1 MSQNKGQIKNGNIS
15 NNHASAH
22 LREGKLEARHNSTS
36 LTSSLLP
43 GSLSST
49 RTSNPET
56 RESLSLHLSNKDVQ
70 SGDPSTDAPDLV
82 CLSHLRWN
90 FVFQRPQHLLTRFAQ
105 GRRVFFI
112 EEPLFNIDSS
122 VPPQTSGGIDGVGW
136 LDITKH
142 ESGVWIIVP
151 HLQEGLSEEKAS
163 AAQQVLLDHLF
174 AQQKITKYI
183 CWYYTPMAIAFTRHL
198 EPMAVVYDCM
208 DELSAFKGASPLLRE
223 REAEL
228 FSRADLVFTGGQ
240 SLYEAK
246 RNQHQNVYAF
256 PSSVDVAHFA
266 QARSIQEDLSD
277 QANIPHPR
285 LGFYGVIDER
295 MDLELLDGIAA
306 ARPDWHLVMIGPV
319 VKIDPAT
326 LPRRNNIHYLG
337 GKSYQELPAYLA
349 GWDLA
354 MLPFA
359 RNESTRF
366 ISPTKTPE
374 YLAAGKPVVSTS
386 IRDVVRPYGQEG
398 LVRIADTVAEFVSAV
413 ETAIKEDCPE
423 SGWLAKVDAFLK
435 QISWDRTWS
444 SMMQLID
451 SALATRL
458 QRSMAVYLTSLEEQ
472 GTTDSLMDGFSTG
485 INQSPGIVTRDFLF
499 DYLVVG
505 AGFSGSVIAERIASQ
520 LGKKVLV
527 VDKRSHIGGNAYDHY
542 DNSGILVHKYGPHIF
557 HTNSRDVF
565 EYLSQFTEWRSYEH
579 RVLASVD
586 GQLLPIPINL
596 DTINKLYGLNLTSFE
611 VPEFF
616 ASIAEPKQ
624 YIRTSEDVV
633 VSKVGREL
641 YEKFFRNYTRKQWGL
656 DPSEL
661 DKSVISRIPTRTN
674 RDDRYFTDT
683 YQAMPLHGFT
693 RMFETMLNHPNI
705 KVMLNTDYREIQK
718 AIPCREMVYTG
729 PVDEYF
735 DLRYGKLPY
744 RSLEFKHETHNK
756 PVFQSAPVVNYPN
769 EQLYTRI
776 TEFKYLTGQEHA
788 KTSIVYE
795 FPRAEGDPYYP
806 VPRPENAEIYKKYK
820 ALADATPGVYFVGRL
835 ATYKY
840 YNMDQCVAQALTVY
854 KQISVKQQ
862 VATVGGCL

>member
-1 MSQNKGQIKNGNIS
+1 
-15 NNHASAH
+15 
-22 LREGKLEARHNSTS
+22 
-36 LTSSLLP
+36 
-43 GSLSST
+43 
-49 RTSNPET
+49 
-56 RESLSLHLSNKDVQ
+56 V
-70 SGDPSTDAPDLV
+70 
-82 CLSHLRWN
+82 
-90 FVFQRPQHLLTRFAQ
+90 
-105 GRRVFFI
+105 
-112 EEPLFNIDSS
+112 
-122 VPPQTSGGIDGVGW
+122 
-136 LDITKH
+136 
-142 ESGVWIIVP
+142 VP
-151 HLQEGLSEEKAS
+151 HLREGLSEEAVN
-163 AAQQVLLDHLF
+163 AAQQVLLDALF
-174 AQQKITKYI
+174 AEHEISKYI
-183 CWYYTPMAIAFTRHL
+183 CWYYTPMARAFTRHL
-198 EPMAVVYDCM
+198 EPLAVVYDCM

-246 RNQHQNVYAF
+246 RDQHQNVYAF
-256 PSSVDVAHFA
+256 PSSVEVAHFA
-266 QARSIQEDLSD
+266 EARTFKEDPAD

-295 MDLELLDGIAA
+295 MDLELLDGIAE
-306 ARPDWHLVMIGPV
+306 ARPDWHLVH
-319 VKIDPAT
+319 DWACCQNRSSNAAT
-326 LPRRNNIHYLG
+326 PREHHYLG
-337 GKSYQELPAYLA
+337 GKDYKELPAYLA

-386 IRDVVRPYGQEG
+386 IRDVVRPYGQER
-398 LVRIADTVAEFVSAV
+398 LVRIADTVAEFVAAA
-413 ETAIKEDCPE
+413 EAAMREDTQA
-423 SGWLAKVDAFLK
+423 SGWLARVDTFLE
-435 QISWDRTWS
+435 QISWDRTWN
-444 SMMQLID
+444 SMMQLIE
-451 SALATRL
+451 SALGTRL
-458 QRSMAVYLTSLEEQ
+458 ERSIAALYP
-472 GTTDSLMDGFSTG
+472 STNG
-485 INQSPGIVTRDFLF
+485 KIREVIDLNQPPAIVTRDFVF

-505 AGFSGSVIAERIASQ
+505 AGFSGSVIAERIATQ

-542 DNSGILVHKYGPHIF
+542 DESGILVHKYGPHIF

-565 EYLSQFTEWRSYEH
+565 EYLSKFTEWRSYEH
-579 RVLASVD
+579 RVLASVE
-586 GQLLPIPINL
+586 GQLVPIPINL
-596 DTINKLYGLNLTSFE
+596 DTINKLYGLKLTSFQVE
-611 VPEFF
+611 EFL
-616 ASIAEPKQ
+616 ASLAEPKE

-661 DKSVISRIPTRTN
+661 DKSVIARIPTRTN

-693 RMFETMLNHPNI
+693 RMFENMLNHPNI

-718 AIPCREMVYTG
+718 AIPCREMVYSG
-729 PVDEYF
+729 PVDEFF
-735 DLRYGKLPY
+735 DMRYGKLPY

-756 PVFQSAPVVNYPN
+756 QVFQPAPVVNYPN
-769 EQLYTRI
+769 EHLYTRI
-776 TEFKYLTGQEHA
+776 TEFKYLTGQEHS

-820 ALADATPGVYFVGRL
+820 ALADATPGVHFVGRL

-854 KQISVKQQ
+854 KQISTKQR
-862 VATVGGCL
+862 VEAVGGRS

>member
-1 MSQNKGQIKNGNIS
+1 MSQNKGQIKNNNVS
-15 NNHASAH
+15 NGASQEMPEA
-22 LREGKLEARHNSTS
+22 KLSARKKSTI
-36 LTSSLLP
+36 LK
-43 GSLSST
+43 GSVLSDGSST
-49 RTSNPET
+49 RTSNNLEA
-56 RESLSLHLSNKDVQ
+56 REVSSIHTSNKDFNGRVA
-70 SGDPSTDAPDLV
+70 STNAPDLV

-112 EEPLFNIDSS
+112 EEPIFSPDTS
-122 VPPQTSGGIDGVGW
+122 VHPETSKAIGGVGW
-136 LDITKH
+136 LDVTRH
-142 ESGVWIIVP
+142 ESGVWVVVP
-151 HLQEGLSEEKAS
+151 HLQEGLSEEA
-163 AAQQVLLDHLF
+163 ANTAQQVLLDALF
-174 AQQKITKYI
+174 AEHEISKYI
-183 CWYYTPMAIAFTRHL
+183 CWYYTPMARGFTRHL
-198 EPMAVVYDCM
+198 EPLAIVYDCM
-208 DELSAFKGASPLLRE
+208 DELSAFKGASPMLRE

-256 PSSVDVAHFA
+256 PSSVEVAHFA
-266 QARSIQEDLSD
+266 QSRIFKEDPAD

-295 MDLELLDGIAA
+295 MDLELLEGIAE

-319 VKIDPAT
+319 VKIDPAS
-326 LPRRNNIHYLG
+326 LPRRENIHYLG
-337 GKSYQELPAYLA
+337 GKDYKELPAYLA

-386 IRDVVRPYGQEG
+386 IRDVVRPYGQER
-398 LVRIADTVAEFVSAV
+398 LVRIADTVAEFVAAA
-413 ETAIKEDCPE
+413 EAAMREDTQA
-423 SGWLAKVDAFLK
+423 SGWLSRVDTFLE
-435 QISWDRTWS
+435 QISWDRTWG
-444 SMMQLID
+444 SMMQLIE
-451 SALATRL
+451 SALGTRHE
-458 QRSMAVYLTSLEEQ
+458 RSIASQ
-472 GTTDSLMDGFSTG
+472 QSSTNG
-485 INQSPGIVTRDFLF
+485 KIREVIDLNEPPSIVTRDFVF

-505 AGFSGSVIAERIASQ
+505 AGFSGSVIAERLATQ

-542 DNSGILVHKYGPHIF
+542 DDSGILVHKYGPHIF
-557 HTNSRDVF
+557 HTNSREVF
-565 EYLSQFTEWRSYEH
+565 EYLSKFTEWRSYEH
-579 RVLASVD
+579 RVLASVE
-586 GQLLPIPINL
+586 GQLVPIPINL
-596 DTINKLYGLNLTSFE
+596 DTINKLYGLNLTSFQVE
-611 VPEFF
+611 EFL
-616 ASIAEPKQ
+616 ASLAEPKE

-661 DKSVISRIPTRTN
+661 DKSVIARIPTRTN

-693 RMFETMLNHPNI
+693 RMFQNMLNHPNI

-718 AIPCREMVYTG
+718 AIPCREMIYSG
-729 PVDEYF
+729 PVDEFF
-735 DLRYGKLPY
+735 DMRYGKLPY

-756 PVFQSAPVVNYPN
+756 SVFQPAPVVNYPN

-776 TEFKYLTGQEHA
+776 TEFKYLTGQEHV

-820 ALADATPGVYFVGRL
+820 ALADATSGVYFVGRL

-854 KQISVKQQ
+854 NQISAKQR
-862 VATVGGCL
+862 VATVGGRS